1 MATEINLKKKKKDGR
16 TSDFT
21 VQWLVNNHGKQW
33 ETWRQLA
40 EEWINSQDA
49 GANLKLQALCVFLE
63 IYLVDTL
70 PFTSDVTSFFEGK
83 HGWQASTEEFKRV
96 VLEKS
101 NRGDNRSTSV
111 LLNHCKQFIDWVL
124 KAHFSEKD
132 DNGKAIPLYA
142 NPFERVKRKGNNTET
157 VHNPLPYRYICD
169 LRHILCPKPRGH
181 FSDWT
186 WAQKQTGQGARHGD
200 WCEVDESL
208 IDKADP
214 DCVWRSKEVLRIPK
228 GGEICCFHGY
238 PSNLVACRQYGT
250 AH

>member
-1 MATEINLKKKKKDGR
+1 MATNASQEKKKYDGR
-16 TSDFT
+16 SSDFT

-40 EEWINSQDA
+40 EEWINTQDA
-49 GANLKLQALCVFLE
+49 ATSVKLQALCVFLE
-63 IYLVDTL
+63 IYLVGTV

-83 HGWQASTEEFKRV
+83 HGWQASTEELKRV

-101 NRGDNRSTSV
+101 DRGDNAST
-111 LLNHCKQFIDWVL
+111 LRILNHCKHFIDWVV

-132 DNGKAIPLYA
+132 DNGKAIPLYT
-142 NPFERVKRKGNNTET
+142 NPFEQVKHKANNTES

-186 WAQKQTGQGARHGD
+186 WAQSRQGKEKKVAIGLR
-200 WCEVDESL
+200 WM
-208 IDKADP
+208 KA
-214 DCVWRSKEVLRIPK
+214 
-228 GGEICCFHGY
+228 
-238 PSNLVACRQYGT
+238 
-250 AH
+250 